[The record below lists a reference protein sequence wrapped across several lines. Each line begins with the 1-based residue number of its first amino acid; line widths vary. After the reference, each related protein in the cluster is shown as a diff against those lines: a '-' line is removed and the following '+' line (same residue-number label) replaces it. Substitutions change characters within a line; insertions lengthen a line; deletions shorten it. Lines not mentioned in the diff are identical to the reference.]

1 VGIYRFENFV
11 SIEDQKNIIKFYSD
25 NPKWKTL
32 KNEKKF
38 STQQKNMLDTREN
51 NENLIGIDNLVKTLN
66 DYNYKISELMHKEK
80 IIENTVVGTLPSLYK
95 YEKGYNLRAHLDTR
109 YMPWVSH
116 ASVIY
121 FNDDYLGGELFFPKL
136 DIEIKPKPRE
146 LIIFSQTENEYLH
159 EIKRIKE
166 GARYS
171 SASWW
176 GSKAPEEVLLMRFNF
191 N

>member
-1 VGIYRFENFV
+1 MGIYRFENFV

-80 IIENTVVGTLPSLYK
+80 IIEDTVV
-95 YEKGYNLRAHLDTR
+95 
-109 YMPWVSH
+109 
-116 ASVIY
+116 
-121 FNDDYLGGELFFPKL
+121 
-136 DIEIKPKPRE
+136 
-146 LIIFSQTENEYLH
+146 
-159 EIKRIKE
+159 
-166 GARYS
+166 
-171 SASWW
+171 
-176 GSKAPEEVLLMRFNF
+176 
-191 N
+191 